1 MDWHI
6 LCTAPGVVIVT
17 IVQSA
22 HSVPALTTP
31 ILSDQLIRSH
41 HSADFNLCP
50 FRPRA
55 CHAPSACS
63 ERVLHG
69 RDLTEVTAKCNRNIP
84 TQFDVSSLGPTLLA
98 IIR

>member
-1 MDWHI
+1 
-6 LCTAPGVVIVT
+6 VT
-17 IVQSA
+17 LVQSA

-31 ILSDQLIRSH
+31 ILADQPMRSH
-41 HSADFNLCP
+41 HSAHFNLCP

-63 ERVLHG
+63 ERVPHCW
-69 RDLTEVTAKCNRNIP
+69 DLNEVTAKCNHNTP